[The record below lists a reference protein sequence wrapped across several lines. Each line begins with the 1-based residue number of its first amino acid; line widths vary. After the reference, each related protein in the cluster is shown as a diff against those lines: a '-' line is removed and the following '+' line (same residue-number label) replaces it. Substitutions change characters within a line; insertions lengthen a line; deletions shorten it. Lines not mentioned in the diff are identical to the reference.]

1 MVVVTDGLN
10 RRVLFLMKKTVAFI
24 VAFLIVGSSFD
35 VYAND
40 PFIGYAAGGYNG
52 KLLIFGLPSLKLM
65 KEVPAGVD
73 LRGPVL
79 SGPKTGNSNGN
90 PDGKELYAVDKAANK
105 VVFFDLASSS
115 VSKKVDLPGQFGPS
129 HLDLTPD
136 GKTLCVAGELSGKVA
151 KVDTKSGKVDVLDL
165 TKKPAAPVYAAIT
178 RDGKSCLVAD
188 YINSVVWMISLDP
201 FKVGEAIP
209 SGGDNPHGI
218 ALTPDGKWALISNK
232 FSGNM
237 AFLDIAGKKVTQ
249 TVATGAV
256 PIHAVVDSAGKF
268 AYQSAFIGSV
278 VKKID
283 LAQKKVV
290 ETYPVQSRPGHLGI
304 SPDDKLLFVLNKY
317 STGGP
322 FEKMAAKVGSGV
334 VNPTN
339 IQVIDLASGK
349 TVSHQ
354 PVLGEPFGVTAVAA
368 SAVKDA
374 GVKKG
379 GAAFVSAGRELDLP
393 KKDKVKVTYGP
404 AKPHKPGSFDGSG
417 GQEVYINAFSHQF
430 APNEVYVY
438 SGETVKIILQNI
450 DEKGNMIDNAD
461 VVHGFAINGYAD
473 QTQVLLPRGV
483 AATLE
488 FTPSKSGTFDF
499 YCSNYC
505 GAVHMEMRGKFIVE

>member
-1 MVVVTDGLN
+1 
-10 RRVLFLMKKTVAFI
+10 MKKVLLYLVSFSFSILLSGNAF
-24 VAFLIVGSSFD
+24 SE
-35 VYAND
+35 D

-52 KLLIFGLPSLKLM
+52 KLLVFGIPSLKLL

-79 SGPKTGNSNGN
+79 SGAKTGNSNGN
-90 PDGKELYAVDKAANK
+90 PDGKSLYAVDKAANK
-105 VVFFDLASSS
+105 VIFFDLTSSAVVKS
-115 VSKKVDLPGQFGPS
+115 VDLPAQFGPS

-136 GKTLCVAGELSGKVA
+136 GKTLCVAGELSGKIA
-151 KVDTKSGKVDVLDL
+151 KVDTASGRVESAALP
-165 TKKPAAPVYAAIT
+165 KKPAAPVYAAIT
-178 RDGKSCLVAD
+178 RDGKTCLVSD
-188 YINSVVWMISLDP
+188 YINSVVWVVTLDP
-201 FKVGEAIP
+201 FKVGEPIP

-218 ALTPDGKWALISNK
+218 ATTPDGKWALISNK

-237 AFLDIAGKKVTQ
+237 AFLDIAGKKVTDKV
-249 TVATGAV
+249 TTGAV
-256 PIHAVVDSAGKF
+256 PIHIVVDSAGKF
-268 AYQSAFIGSV
+268 AYQSAFVGSV

-283 LAQKKVV
+283 LATKKVV
-290 ETYPVQSRPGHLGI
+290 ATYPVQSRPGHLGI
-304 SPDDKLLFVLNKY
+304 SPDDKLLLVLNKY
-317 STGGP
+317 STGQ
-322 FEKMAAKVGSGV
+322 FEKMQAKVGPGV

-339 IQVIDLASGK
+339 IEVIDLASGK

-354 PVLGEPFGVTAVAA
+354 PVLGEPFGVVAVAA

-374 GVKKG
+374 GVKKAG
-379 GAAFVSAGRELDLP
+379 VAFVSAGRELDLP

-404 AKPHKPGSFDGSG
+404 AKPHKPGAFDGAG
-417 GQEVYINAFSHQF
+417 GAEVYVNAFSHQF
-430 APNEVYVY
+430 APNEVYAY
-438 SGETVKIILQNI
+438 AGETIKIVLQNI
-450 DEKGNMIDNAD
+450 DEKGNMIDNTD

-505 GAVHMEMRGKFIVE
+505 GAVHMEMRGRFIVE